1 LNFLQGAFDFFE
13 RIVVELYRLKSFTA
27 IVREGNLTRAA
38 ERLHLS
44 QSALSSQLRQLEDE
58 LGLSLFRRTSKG
70 MELTEAGRELSHFID
85 GVLEAADRLKL
96 KAQALGQAGGEAVN
110 IGLNA
115 DPAFL
120 RVGAINRRLA
130 QLHGEL
136 NVIFLT
142 SQTVRTAQLL
152 RQGQLDLAFFY
163 GDSVDADL
171 RHQRLA
177 EVRLCVVIPTPLVP
191 ASGSLGWAEVAALPW
206 VWVGSD
212 SPPYNAM
219 LEQLAQRRLTPNRVV
234 KTVDEYIVKELVV
247 DGQGVAV
254 MREDEARPLAR
265 DGRVVIWEKGW
276 LTLPLSLAWLAASEE
291 KKRVR
296 AAREAIAYV
305 WGGAGRQDEES
316 LERFWY

>member
-1 LNFLQGAFDFFE
+1 M
-13 RIVVELYRLKSFTA
+13 ELYRLKSFAA
-27 IVREGNLTRAA
+27 IAREGNLTRAA

-171 RHQRLA
+171 QHLRLA
-177 EVRLCVVIPTPLVP
+177 EVRLCVVIPAPL
-191 ASGSLGWAEVAALPW
+191 AQSAGALGWPEVAALPW

-212 SPPYNAM
+212 SPPYDAM
-219 LEQLAQRRLTPNRVV
+219 LEQLEQRRLTPNRAV

-247 DGQGVAV
+247 DGQGAAV

-276 LTLPLSLAWLAASEE
+276 MSLPLSLAWMATNGD

-296 AAREAIAYV
+296 AAREAIEYA
-305 WGGAGRQDEES
+305 WSDSGQREDDGLA
-316 LERFWY
+316 RFCY